1 MTNEKKNNVFILVGI
16 AIITVMGIL
25 SLMPLENDTLLS
37 KLASDDLPL
46 ADVGGRNSEDG
57 WRIHDSNVPVE
68 EVSEFVVNDEVLDS
82 FIRVYTMDI
91 SGKTS
96 IKQLSPYDKED
107 VRLILENM
115 GSYNTT
121 RLKEVLKKTERSEVA
136 QGVEMVL
143 DENLFYWDMHR
154 LDVILGIEAE

>member
-1 MTNEKKNNVFILVGI
+1 MTKKKKNNVFILVGI

-25 SLMPLENDTLLS
+25 SLMPLENHTLLS
-37 KLASDDLPL
+37 KLVSDDLSL
-46 ADVGGRNSEDG
+46 TDVGGKNSEDG
-57 WRIHDSNVPVE
+57 WRIHNSNLPVE

-82 FIRVYTMDI
+82 FIRVYSMDI
-91 SGKTS
+91 NGKTS
-96 IKQLSPYDKED
+96 IKQLNPYDKED
-107 VRLILENM
+107 VRMILENM

-143 DENLFYWDMHR
+143 QENLFDWDMHR
-154 LDVILGIEAE
+154 LDVILGIEEE